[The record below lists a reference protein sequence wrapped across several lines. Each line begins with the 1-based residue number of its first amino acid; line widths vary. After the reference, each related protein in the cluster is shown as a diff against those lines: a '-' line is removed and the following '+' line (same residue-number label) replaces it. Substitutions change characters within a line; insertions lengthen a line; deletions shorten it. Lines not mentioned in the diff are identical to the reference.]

1 MPDVK
6 KSKKMLQ
13 VEKKYRRSLESLLPE
28 LINDNGLTA
37 TADELSIGKALLGY
51 WLLKL
56 QIRVV
61 RIALGPN
68 DKYEIIKSTERN

>member
-13 VEKKYRRSLESLLPE
+13 VEKKYRRELERLLPE

-37 TADELSIGKALLGY
+37 TAVELGIGKALLGY

-61 RIALGPN
+61 RVALGPN
-68 DKYEIIKSTERN
+68 QGFEITTKSD

>member
-13 VEKKYRRSLESLLPE
+13 VEKKYRRSLERMLPE
-28 LINDNGLTA
+28 MINDIGLTA
-37 TADELSIGKALLGY
+37 TADELDIGKALLGY

-56 QIRVV
+56 QIRVERV
-61 RIALGPN
+61 ALGPN
-68 DKYEIIKSTERN
+68 DKLEIVKSTERD

>member
-13 VEKKYRRSLESLLPE
+13 VEKKYRRSLERMLPE
-28 LINDNGLTA
+28 MINDIGLTA
-37 TADELSIGKALLGY
+37 TAGELDIGKALLGY

-56 QIRVV
+56 QIRVERV
-61 RIALGPN
+61 ALGPN
-68 DKYEIIKSTERN
+68 DKLEIVKSTERD

>member
-1 MPDVK
+1 MSDVR

-13 VEKKYRRSLESLLPE
+13 VEKKYRRPLERLLPE
-28 LINDNGLTA
+28 LINDNGLTN
-37 TADELSIGKALLGY
+37 TAVELGIGKALLGY

-68 DKYEIIKSTERN
+68 QKIEITTDRE

>member
-1 MPDVK
+1 MPNVK

-13 VEKKYRRSLESLLPE
+13 IEKKYRRSLERLLPE

-37 TADELSIGKALLGY
+37 TADELGIGKALLGY

-56 QIRVV
+56 QITVV
-61 RIALGPN
+61 RVALGPN
-68 DKYEIIKSTERN
+68 DKIEITSTARD

>member
-13 VEKKYRRSLESLLPE
+13 VEKKYRRSLERMLPE
-28 LINDNGLTA
+28 MINDIGLTA
-37 TADELSIGKALLGY
+37 TADELGIGKALLGY

-56 QIRVV
+56 QIRVERV
-61 RIALGPN
+61 ALGPN
-68 DKYEIIKSTERN
+68 DKLEIVKSTERD